1 MSERFTEILRAASEP
16 AWSDAVRHRF
26 VKELF
31 AGAVPDAVMAR
42 YLVQDHRF
50 LDSFLTLLGAAL
62 ASADTFEARLR
73 FGRFIG
79 MVSGEEN
86 TYFLRAFEVL
96 GVTEDR
102 RAADPDTQP
111 TAGFKAIMR
120 EAAETLSYA
129 AALSVLVVAEW
140 LYLDWAARRAEAATG
155 QFRARRVDHA
165 SRQSGFSRLRRFPAR
180 GVGPNWPRAG
190 GSLPRLFPSRCR
202 PRTLLLRNRLRR
214 RDLTGHF
221 RAPEGL
227 RRRVPHS
234 TAANREGCRGR
245 QRWTTIFETA
255 SCRLCDG
262 SHSWKRIHPFAG
274 TEGSNPVPSS
284 RESLRT

>member
-16 AWSDAVRHRF
+16 AWSNAVEHRF

-42 YLVQDHRF
+42 YLIQDHRF

-62 ASADTFEARLR
+62 ASADTFEARVR

-86 TYFLRAFEVL
+86 TFFLRTFDAL

-120 EAAETLSYA
+120 EAAETRSYA

-140 LYLDWAARRAEAATG
+140 LYLDWASRAPKPLPNNFVHAEWITLHDNPDFRGFVDFLRAELD
-155 QFRARRVDHA
+155 R
-165 SRQSGFSRLRRFPAR
+165 
-180 GVGPNWPRAG
+180 VGPAQ
-190 GSLPRLFPSRCR
+190 LDRCR
-202 PRTLLLRNRLRR
+202 DFFQRAVALELSFFEAAYADRT
-214 RDLTGHF
+214 
-221 RAPEGL
+221 
-227 RRRVPHS
+227 
-234 TAANREGCRGR
+234 
-245 QRWTTIFETA
+245 
-255 SCRLCDG
+255 
-262 SHSWKRIHPFAG
+262 
-274 TEGSNPVPSS
+274 
-284 RESLRT
+284 